1 MEEKREER
9 VFTKVV
15 KLEKIIK
22 KYKWEQ
28 LNDASTEDIELTQ
41 AKINRPALQ
50 LTGFFDYFD
59 KERIQLIG
67 MVEYTYA
74 SRLEPERRLEIFRK
88 ICSFKVPCI
97 LLSRDFE
104 PFPELLIACNESEVP
119 VFRTSEATTDIQN
132 EIIRYLRVQ
141 LAPTLTK
148 HGVLVDIYGEGVL
161 IMGESGIGKSE
172 NALELIKRG
181 HRLVADDSVEIRR
194 VSSGTLLGTCPEIIQ
209 YFIELRGIGII
220 NVKELFG
227 VESVK
232 RTQAI
237 DMVIYLEHWREG
249 AEYDRLG
256 LNEEYMDILGHKVV
270 MHRIPVRPGRNIAVI
285 CETAAINHRQKQ
297 LGYNA
302 AEDLNERIM
311 SNISR
316 NTDI

>member
-1 MEEKREER
+1 MEEREETR
-9 VFTKVV
+9 VFSKVV
-15 KLEKIIK
+15 KLEKIVQK
-22 KYKWEQ
+22 FKWVQ
-28 LNDASTEDIELTQ
+28 LNDADISNIELTQ
-41 AKINRPALQ
+41 AKTNRPALQ

-59 KERIQLIG
+59 EERIQIIG

-74 SRLEPERRLEIFRK
+74 SRLTPEKRLEIFRK
-88 ICSFKVPCI
+88 ICSYNIPCI
-97 LLSRDFE
+97 LLSRGFE
-104 PFPELLIACNESEVP
+104 PFPELLIACNESNVGIL
-119 VFRTSEATTDIQN
+119 RTDEATTDIQN
-132 EIIRYLRVQ
+132 ELIRYLRVQ
-141 LAPTLTK
+141 LAQTITK

-172 NALELIKRG
+172 TALELVKRG
-181 HRLVADDSVEIRR
+181 HRLVADDSVEIRK
-194 VSSGTLLGTCPEIIQ
+194 VSSGTLIGTCPKIIQ

-232 RTQAI
+232 ASQPI
-237 DMVIYLEHWREG
+237 DLVIYLEHWRDG

-256 LNEEYMDILGHKVV
+256 LKEEFIELLGNKVV
-270 MHRIPVRPGRNIAVI
+270 IHKIPVRPGRNIAII

-311 SNISR
+311 NNINR
-316 NTDI
+316 HVEV